1 MEEEIWKIIPDFEKY
16 EASNLGRIRNTKMKR
31 IMKPTEDRLG
41 YCRIGLTNNDSKQK
55 FERVHRMVSETFI
68 PNTDNAPTVDHI
80 NKKRNDN
87 RVCNLRWATML
98 QQGQPENRNPP
109 KQMGG
114 KTRPINRIDFKTGE
128 VLQTHESFS
137 DAGTFIVA
145 QGLSKSSSFKFSSIG
160 AVCLGKQ
167 KTAFGFGWSFVQDEI
182 EEEIWKPLPSSLIH
196 GTEGYFIS
204 DKGRIKNKTG
214 KIILGNC
221 DTQQVRLS
229 SKQYTLKRLV
239 ASVFI
244 ENPDNL
250 PCVITCDKDMHNNC
264 VDNLKWA
271 SAGRPPIQSNG
282 LRSLV

>member
-1 MEEEIWKIIPDFEKY
+1 
-16 EASNLGRIRNTKMKR
+16 
-31 IMKPTEDRLG
+31 MKPTEDRLG

-68 PNTDNAPTVDHI
+68 PNSNNHPTVDHI

-87 RVCNLRWATML
+87 RVCNLRWASML
-98 QQGQPENRNPP
+98 QQGQLENRNPK
-109 KQMGG
+109 KQT
-114 KTRPINRIDFKTGE
+114 KHLKRPVNRIDFKTGE
-128 VLQTHESFS
+128 VLQTYESCV
-137 DAGTFIVA
+137 DGGLWVVA
-145 QGLSKSSSFKFSSIG
+145 EGLSNASNTKSSITE
-160 AVCLGKQ
+160 VCRGKW
-167 KTAFGFGWSFVQDEI
+167 KKAFGFGWSYVQTEVIDG
-182 EEEIWKPLPSSLIH
+182 EIWKPINPSLIH

-214 KIILGNC
+214 KIILGNY

-244 ENPDNL
+244 PNPDNL

-264 VDNLKWA
+264 VENLKWGL
-271 SAGRPPIQSNG
+271 AGRPPIQSNITHPPVVG
-282 LRSLV
+282 